1 MPDLFRAIAAPLSV
15 EVAGKKWEFH
25 PLTLLDWAK
34 LDQWCEDKIFADL
47 KKRLEVLPG
56 DAVAAKQKLL
66 DRIALMM
73 RRELAEEVF
82 AMKYS
87 ATGMV
92 AIQRALLM
100 LKHSHPDVTEKDAEQ
115 LVSILDFSEIEMRL
129 EGSTGTMN
137 QDLLIA
143 VKRVVN
149 AKLKKDDVEEA
160 KANLDKV
167 IDAKVRELSEIPFPA
182 V

>member
-1 MPDLFRAIAAPLSV
+1 MNDLFRTIGAPVSV
-15 EVAGKKWEFH
+15 EVSGKTWEFH
-25 PLTLLDWAK
+25 PLTLLDWGK
-34 LDQWCEDKIFADL
+34 LDQWCEDRVFADL

-56 DAVAAKQKLL
+56 DATAARQKLL
-66 DRIALMM
+66 DRIALMT

-82 AMKYS
+82 GIKYGS
-87 ATGMV
+87 GQV

-100 LKHSHPDVTEKDAEQ
+100 LKHSHPEVTEKDVEQ

-137 QDLLIA
+137 QDLLLA

-149 AKLKKDDVEEA
+149 AKLKKDDVPEA
-160 KANLDKV
+160 EANLTKI

-182 V
+182 A